1 MKKNKFYNK
10 QMQSIEIFFL
20 FFYPS
25 KLHTYILSLWLNMFH
40 LMAVI
45 RRHDR
50 YQKKNNIVD
59 THTQTTTRK
68 IQNECLNTHTLI
80 NKNTFTR
87 KKKKWKKNTNSN
99 SSSYIFDDDKQI
111 DIRIILQFKSTYD
124 DTVEWWCYAI
134 CYTQTSKTWPMC

>member
-1 MKKNKFYNK
+1 
-10 QMQSIEIFFL
+10 MQSIEIFFL

-87 KKKKWKKNTNSN
+87 KKRNEKKTQTATAAATYLMMISRLIFESYYNSN
-99 SSSYIFDDDKQI
+99 QPMMIQLNDDAMLSATHKHQRRDQCVKDKKKFTLWQ
-111 DIRIILQFKSTYD
+111 
-124 DTVEWWCYAI
+124 
-134 CYTQTSKTWPMC
+134 